1 MELKRALEL
10 HEEYNGVAGVI
21 KCDGDYICLNDLL
34 TYFPGK
40 RIDHWKENDQTRD
53 LIQAVEEKIIPGKAG
68 IITKRGKGGG
78 TFAHHLIALDF
89 AAWLSVEFK
98 LKIYMAYIS
107 GTQTKKD
114 WNIIR
119 ELAAFNYK
127 MMAVSVKGAHDEPRP
142 YHFSNEALMLNKIV
156 FGKHEAIDRNTLDES
171 DLKLLTEIESKN
183 AAYIDLGLTFQER
196 KERLTKM
203 YAGCIAIGETVKIPQ
218 APKEAGK

>member
-10 HEEYNGVAGVI
+10 RQEYNGIAGVI

-34 TYFPGK
+34 SYFPGRRMDVWLK
-40 RIDHWKENDQTRD
+40 TDQTTE
-53 LIQAVEEKIIPGKAG
+53 LIAEVEKMLIPPKSG

-78 TFAHHLIALDF
+78 TFAHHLIAMDF

-127 MMAVSVKGAHDEPRP
+127 MLSVSVLNAHEEPKP
-142 YHFSNEALMLNKIV
+142 YHFSNEALMINEIA
-156 FGKHEAIDRNTLDES
+156 FGAHKAIDRDKLSDA
-171 DLKLLTEIESKN
+171 DLKKLTEIEAKN
-183 AAYIDLGLTFQER
+183 AAYIDLGLGYQER
-196 KERLTKM
+196 KDRLMKM
-203 YAGCIAIGETVKIPQ
+203 YQRKIGVVS
-218 APKEAGK
+218 

>member
-10 HEEYNGVAGVI
+10 RQEYNGIAGVI

-34 TYFPGK
+34 AYFPGR
-40 RIDHWKENDQTRD
+40 RIDVWLKTDQTGE
-53 LIQAVEEKIIPGKAG
+53 LITEVEKMLIPPKRG

-78 TFAHHLIALDF
+78 TFAHHLIAMDF
-89 AAWLSVEFK
+89 ATWLSVEFK

-127 MMAVSVKGAHDEPRP
+127 MLSVSVFNAHEEPKP
-142 YHFSNEALMLNKIV
+142 YHFSNEALMINEIV
-156 FGKHEAIDRNTLDES
+156 LGTRAKTNRDELTDSQLKMITDLEA
-171 DLKLLTEIESKN
+171 KN
-183 AAYIDLGLTFQER
+183 AAYIDIGMSFQER
-196 KERLTKM
+196 KEML
-203 YAGCIAIGETVKIPQ
+203 VKIYQ
-218 APKEAGK
+218 KKLEA

>member
-10 HEEYNGVAGVI
+10 RQEYNGIAGVI

-34 TYFPGK
+34 AYFPSK
-40 RIDHWKENDQTRD
+40 RIQHWQDNAQTKE
-53 LIQAVEEKIIPGKAG
+53 LIEQVEKTIIAGKSA
-68 IITKRGKGGG
+68 IISKRGKGGG
-78 TFAHHLIALDF
+78 TFAHHLIAMDF

-127 MMAVSVKGAHDEPRP
+127 MLSVSVLNAHEDPKP
-142 YHFSNEALMLNKIV
+142 YHFSNEALMINEIV
-156 FGKHEAIDRNTLDES
+156 FGAHKAVDRDKLSDA
-171 DLKLLTEIESKN
+171 DLKKLTEIEAKN
-183 AAYIDLGLTFQER
+183 AAYIDLGIGYQER
-196 KERLTKM
+196 KERLMKM
-203 YAGCIAIGETVKIPQ
+203 YQRKIGVVS
-218 APKEAGK
+218 